1 MDLGIRNKVAVV
13 TGSSSGLGQAVAVR
27 FAQEGCKL
35 ALFARSADKLE
46 AVAAELRA
54 GFGVEV
60 LPVVGDMTKA
70 ADVERLAADVQRVYG
85 GPDILVVNTSK
96 PPSKMRDILEET
108 EDARWEEAYQVQLA
122 SAVLL
127 TRKLV
132 PAMVGRGWGRVIGV
146 TSASVKHPMPHHAL
160 STVYRAG
167 ITALM
172 KHLANEL
179 APKGITV
186 NSVGPAS
193 IATDGWLKSYDP
205 ADRAK
210 TLPVRRMGKPEEF
223 AALVAFL
230 CSDLAGFLTG
240 GAYYADGGMIAAL
253 Q

>member
-1 MDLGIRNKVAVV
+1 MDLGIRNRVAVV
-13 TGSSSGLGQAVAVR
+13 TGSSSGLGRAVALR
-27 FAQEGCKL
+27 LAEEGCKL
-35 ALFARSADKLE
+35 VLFARSADKLE
-46 AVAAELRA
+46 SVAAELRA
-54 GFGVEV
+54 RFGAEV
-60 LPVVGDMTKA
+60 LPVCGDMTNA
-70 ADVERLAADVQRVYG
+70 GDVDRLVAEVKRAYG
-85 GPDILVVNTSK
+85 APDILVVNTSK
-96 PPSKMRDILEET
+96 PPSKMRPILEET
-108 EDARWEEAYQVQLA
+108 DDARWDEAYQVQLA

-132 PAMVGRGWGRVIGV
+132 PAMAERGWGRVIGV

-179 APKGITV
+179 APQGITV
-186 NSVGPAS
+186 NTVGPAS

>member
-13 TGSSSGLGQAVAVR
+13 TGSSGGLGLAVALR
-27 FAQEGCKL
+27 LAEEGCKL
-35 ALFARSADKLE
+35 VLFARSADKLASVAADIRARFGVE
-46 AVAAELRA
+46 AVA
-54 GFGVEV
+54 VC
-60 LPVVGDMTKA
+60 GDMTKA
-70 ADVERLAADVQRVYG
+70 DDVDRLVAEVKRAYG
-85 GPDILVVNTSK
+85 APDILVVNTGK
-96 PPSKMRDILEET
+96 PPSKMRPILEET
-108 EDARWEEAYQVQLA
+108 DDARWEEAYQVQLA

-132 PAMVGRGWGRVIGV
+132 PAMAERGWGRVIGV

-205 ADRAK
+205 DDRAK